1 MRLINIYF
9 FRTYLR
15 VDSGHM
21 DENERLRR
29 CLEGHAEEYRFI
41 MEKYQAK
48 MMALAWNVL
57 GNREDAEEA
66 CQDAFAQAF
75 IHLDSFDLQRR
86 FKDWLYTI
94 LMNRCRDQLRK
105 KKRLNQFMSLRRT
118 ELVGGSGWSNPTK
131 VSSKKLP
138 ENLLR
143 NLNPKERI
151 ALALWA
157 NEGYSGEEIGDVL
170 KCAAATARVHLFKA
184 RRKIK
189 ALLEH
194 QNAENKVG

>member
-1 MRLINIYF
+1 
-9 FRTYLR
+9 
-15 VDSGHM
+15 M
-21 DENERLRR
+21 DENQRLRR
-29 CLEGHAEEYRFI
+29 CLEGETEEYRFI

-48 MMALAWNVL
+48 MMAVAWNVL

-75 IHLDSFDLQRR
+75 IHLDRFDFQRR
-86 FKDWLYTI
+86 FKDWVYTI

-105 KKRLNQFMSLRRT
+105 KRRLYQFMLLRRT
-118 ELVGGSGWSNPTK
+118 ELVEGPGRYDPTSL
-131 VSSKKLP
+131 SSKKLP
-138 ENLLR
+138 ADLLQ

-151 ALALWA
+151 ALVLWA
-157 NEGYSGEEIGDVL
+157 NEGYSGEEVGNVL
-170 KCAAATARVHLFKA
+170 KCTASTARVHLFKA

-194 QNAENKVG
+194 QNAENQVG